1 MMKHSVL
8 TFFFLL
14 TGLFFCSFSNGQSKY
29 FVYLQTEPA
38 QPFYIK
44 INNQNISAN
53 TSGYLILPQLKDG
66 DYKLTVGFPQN
77 KYPEQTFDF
86 KIDSKDKGYLIKNFG
101 NEGWGLFDLQTM
113 SVQKPVSASENAIA
127 VKDEKKEAVPAEN
140 VSDFTKVLSKAA
152 NDPSLLEKPKPEPVV
167 VEPPKP
173 EPVPEK
179 VVVKETPVVKEQPK
193 EEVVVAQKEKPAET
207 KVAEAPKESAKTITE
222 EKNTIV
228 EKPVEKPVEEVV
240 VMVKEESKKVVAEE
254 KAANNA
260 VNESESMTPV
270 ASKRS
275 DVSQVSSTVSPQG
288 VTMVYNDKDENGND
302 EQITIFIP
310 EPKKVYSNVEQ
321 PKAAKEI
328 PEIVNPPVEK
338 PAKFEVKEMPP
349 VEQKQE
355 NTDGPQ
361 IVIKTNSDCNAIAN
375 EDDFLKL
382 RRRMANRDNDDQ
394 MISEAE
400 KAYKSKCYTTA
411 QIKYLSSMFLSNA
424 GKFNFY
430 KASLPHVS
438 DADNFSSLRSEIK
451 DDYYLGK
458 FDALIGK

>member
-1 MMKHSVL
+1 M
-8 TFFFLL
+8 
-14 TGLFFCSFSNGQSKY
+14 
-29 FVYLQTEPA
+29 
-38 QPFYIK
+38 
-44 INNQNISAN
+44 
-53 TSGYLILPQLKDG
+53 
-66 DYKLTVGFPQN
+66 
-77 KYPEQTFDF
+77 
-86 KIDSKDKGYLIKNFG
+86 
-101 NEGWGLFDLQTM
+101 
-113 SVQKPVSASENAIA
+113 
-127 VKDEKKEAVPAEN
+127 
-140 VSDFTKVLSKAA
+140 
-152 NDPSLLEKPKPEPVV
+152 

-173 EPVPEK
+173 EPVSEK
-179 VVVKETPVVKEQPK
+179 VVVKETPVKKEQPK
-193 EEVVVAQKEKPAET
+193 EEVVVVKKEKPAET
-207 KVAEAPKESAKTITE
+207 KVAEAQKESAKTITE

-240 VMVKEESKKVVAEE
+240 VMVKEEPKKVVAKE
-254 KAANNA
+254 KAANNV
-260 VNESESMTPV
+260 VNESQSMAPA

-310 EPKKVYSNVEQ
+310 EPKNVYSNVEQ

-338 PAKFEVKEMPP
+338 PVKFEVKEMPP

-361 IVIKTNSDCNAIAN
+361 IVIKTNSDCNAIAS

-400 KAYKSKCYTTA
+400 KAYKNKCYTTA

-424 GKFNFY
+424 RKFNFY
-430 KASLPHVS
+430 KTSLPHVS

-458 FDALIGK
+458 FDALLGK

>member
-14 TGLFFCSFSNGQSKY
+14 IGLFFCLFSNGQSKY

-113 SVQKPVSASENAIA
+113 SVQKPVSALENAIA
-127 VKDEKKEAVPAEN
+127 MKGEKKEVVPEEN

-167 VEPPKP
+167 EQPKP
-173 EPVPEK
+173 EPVPQK
-179 VVVKETPVVKEQPK
+179 VVVKETTEIKEQHK
-193 EEVVVAQKEKPAET
+193 EEVVVAKIEKPAET
-207 KVAEAPKESAKTITE
+207 KVTEAQKEITKVKPE

-240 VMVKEESKKVVAEE
+240 VMVKEEPKKVVAEE
-254 KAANNA
+254 KTANN
-260 VNESESMTPV
+260 VLNESQSTVLAAP
-270 ASKRS
+270 KRS
-275 DVSQVSSTVSPQG
+275 DLSLISSSLSPQG
-288 VTMVYNDKDENGND
+288 VTMVYNDKDENGSD

-321 PKAAKEI
+321 PKVAKEI
-328 PEIVNPPVEK
+328 PEIVKPPVEK

-355 NTDGPQ
+355 NIDGSQ
-361 IVIKTNSDCNAIAN
+361 IVVKTNSDCNVVAS

-394 MISEAE
+394 MIGEAE
-400 KAYKSKCYTTA
+400 KAFKNKCYTTS

-458 FDALIGK
+458 FDALLGK